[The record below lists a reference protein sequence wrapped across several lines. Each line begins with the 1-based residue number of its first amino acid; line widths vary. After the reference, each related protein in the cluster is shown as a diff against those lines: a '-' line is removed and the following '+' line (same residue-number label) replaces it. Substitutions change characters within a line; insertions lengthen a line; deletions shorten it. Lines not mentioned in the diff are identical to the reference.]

1 MITELSEV
9 NVMKKLIIVC
19 EEKCRQ
25 YGDYLAQLI
34 SLEDD
39 KEDETVGTKD
49 GEVAAQV
56 WLEKDYKA
64 NAAQLSSN
72 QYILFIGQDK
82 LIKEKSSHMN
92 MGFAEFGMKYGWLG
106 KQAVL
111 SVEKVVEADKY
122 ENFISYAQNYQQ
134 NVERL
139 IKSKDKKALK
149 VGAAAGAAGVAKA
162 GALAVI
168 SPVALVPIAGIG
180 AGVMAVKKFTL
191 NSKIKEQQ
199 YSCAVMKFYLDD
211 LSKFLGL

>member
-1 MITELSEV
+1 
-9 NVMKKLIIVC
+9 MKKLIIVC

-39 KEDETVGTKD
+39 TEDETVGTKD

-92 MGFAEFGMKYGWLG
+92 MEFAEFGMKYGWLG

-134 NVERL
+134 NVEQL

-149 VGAAAGAAGVAKA
+149 ASAAAGAVGVAKA

>member
-1 MITELSEV
+1 
-9 NVMKKLIIVC
+9 MKKLIIVC

-56 WLEKDYKA
+56 WLEKDYKT

-134 NVERL
+134 NVEQL

-149 VGAAAGAAGVAKA
+149 ASAAAGAVGVAKA

>member
-1 MITELSEV
+1 
-9 NVMKKLIIVC
+9 MKKLIIVC

-92 MGFAEFGMKYGWLG
+92 MVFAEFGMKYGWLG

-111 SVEKVVEADKY
+111 SVEKVVETDKY
-122 ENFISYAQNYQQ
+122 EDFISYAQNYQQ
-134 NVERL
+134 NVEQL

-149 VGAAAGAAGVAKA
+149 AGAAAGAAGAAKA

-168 SPVALVPIAGIG
+168 SPVALVPITYIG

>member
-1 MITELSEV
+1 
-9 NVMKKLIIVC
+9 MKKLIIVC

-39 KEDETVGTKD
+39 TEDETVGTKD

-92 MGFAEFGMKYGWLG
+92 MRFAEFGMKYGWLG

-134 NVERL
+134 NVEQL

-149 VGAAAGAAGVAKA
+149 AGAAAGAAGVAKA

>member
-1 MITELSEV
+1 
-9 NVMKKLIIVC
+9 MKKLIIVC

-111 SVEKVVEADKY
+111 SVEKVVESDKY

-134 NVERL
+134 NVEQL

-149 VGAAAGAAGVAKA
+149 ASAAAGAAGVAGAVGVAKA

-199 YSCAVMKFYLDD
+199 YSCVVMKFYLDD

>member
-1 MITELSEV
+1 
-9 NVMKKLIIVC
+9 MKKLIIVC
-19 EEKCRQ
+19 EEKCRK

-39 KEDETVGTKD
+39 TENETVGTKD

-82 LIKEKSSHMN
+82 LIKEKGSHMN
-92 MGFAEFGMKYGWLG
+92 MEFSEFGIKYGWLG

-122 ENFISYAQNYQQ
+122 EDFISYARNYQQ
-134 NVERL
+134 NVEQL
-139 IKSKDKKALK
+139 IKNKDKKALK
-149 VGAAAGAAGVAKA
+149 ANDIAD
-162 GALAVI
+162 ALAI
-168 SPVALVPIAGIG
+168 IAPVGLVVPI
-180 AGVMAVKKFTL
+180 AVKKFTL

-199 YSCAVMKFYLDD
+199 YSCAVMKFYMDD

>member
-1 MITELSEV
+1 
-9 NVMKKLIIVC
+9 MKKLIIVC

-39 KEDETVGTKD
+39 KEDETVGAKD

-122 ENFISYAQNYQQ
+122 ENQQSDDSGYGTACNRAGSGAQGVCHRLFTVIDLVQLLPVTVHQ
-134 NVERL
+134 N
-139 IKSKDKKALK
+139 D
-149 VGAAAGAAGVAKA
+149 
-162 GALAVI
+162 
-168 SPVALVPIAGIG
+168 GIVHRQCKLQYRRNAEAYVRNLSEKEIRSEIQYNG
-180 AGVMAVKKFTL
+180 NTDCE
-191 NSKIKEQQ
+191 KEQ
-199 YSCAVMKFYLDD
+199 YRLKI
-211 LSKFLGL
+211 